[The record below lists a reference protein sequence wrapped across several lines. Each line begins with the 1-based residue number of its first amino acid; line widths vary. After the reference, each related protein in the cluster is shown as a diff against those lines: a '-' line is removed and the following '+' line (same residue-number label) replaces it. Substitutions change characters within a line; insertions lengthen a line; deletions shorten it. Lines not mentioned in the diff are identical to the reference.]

1 MCNHPHMLIVK
12 ETQSGKR
19 NRVLKF
25 RMAPVQNTEVH
36 VSGVSHN
43 IFLIL
48 FPRETGFYKIVLCG
62 FISWMQNKWEI
73 I

>member
-25 RMAPVQNTEVH
+25 RMAPVQNTE
-36 VSGVSHN
+36 
-43 IFLIL
+43 
-48 FPRETGFYKIVLCG
+48 E
-62 FISWMQNKWEI
+62 
-73 I
+73 